1 MGLGE
6 LLVHWR
12 QGVVGRAIACNS
24 LYFDPLLLLSA
35 VVGPQSRGWAWRV
48 VGLGEAE
55 AGRGSLNA
63 MHGHVTRPRKQAR
76 PNRSIYS
83 V

>member
-1 MGLGE
+1 
-6 LLVHWR
+6 
-12 QGVVGRAIACNS
+12 VVGRAIACNS